1 MENTIMSSHPNHHP
15 APVTIQARRLADKVI
30 LITGASAGMG
40 EAATRRFAA
49 EGAHVVAG
57 ARRTD
62 RLQTLAAE
70 LSTADNQVI
79 AVPLDVTDEATVEA
93 AIATAVKRFGR
104 LDGALNSAGITSDGT
119 PLHEKNTD
127 MYDRVM
133 EVNAKGVFLSMKHE
147 IPALLAAGGG
157 SNVNVSS
164 IGGMVGVAGIS
175 EYVASKWAVNGLTKS
190 AALEL
195 ASSNVRVNS
204 LAPGSTRTE
213 MWDMLPIEFQ
223 EHLAAKSPMNQIALA
238 DDMARAALFLLSDES
253 RWTTGA
259 VIPAEGGHHI
269 GR

>member
-1 MENTIMSSHPNHHP
+1 MTSHPNHHP
-15 APVTIQARRLADKVI
+15 APLTIQARRLEGKVI

-49 EGAHVVAG
+49 EGAHVIAA

-62 RLQTLAAE
+62 RLQALAAE
-70 LSTADNQVI
+70 LSTADNQVL
-79 AVPLDVTDEATVEA
+79 AVPLDVTDEASVEA
-93 AIATAVKRFGR
+93 AVASAVKRFGR
-104 LDGALNSAGITSDGT
+104 LDGALNAAGVTSSGA
-119 PLHEKNTD
+119 PLHEMATASFE
-127 MYDRVM
+127 RVM
-133 EVNAKGVFLSMKHE
+133 DINAKGVFLSMKHE

-157 SNVNVSS
+157 SIVNVSS

-195 ASSNVRVNS
+195 AGSNIRVNS

-213 MWDMLPIEFQ
+213 MWDMLPLELQ
-223 EHLAAKSPMNQIALA
+223 EHLAGMAPMNQIALA
-238 DDMARAALFLLSDES
+238 DDMARVALFLLSDES

-259 VIPAEGGHHI
+259 VIPAEGGHHV

>member
-1 MENTIMSSHPNHHP
+1 MTTHANRNP
-15 APVTIQARRLADKVI
+15 APLTLEARRLEGKVI

-49 EGAHVVAG
+49 EGATVVAG
-57 ARRTD
+57 ARRVD
-62 RLQTLAAE
+62 RLEALAAE
-70 LSTADNQVI
+70 VSTADNEVI
-79 AVPLDVTDEATVEA
+79 AVPLDVTDEASVERA
-93 AIATAVKRFGR
+93 VATAVRCFGR
-104 LDGALNSAGITSDGT
+104 LDGALNAAGVTSDGT
-119 PLHEKNTD
+119 LVHDKPTEV
-127 MYDRVM
+127 YDRIM
-133 EVNAKGVFLSMKHE
+133 SVNAKGVFLSMKYE

-157 SNVNVSS
+157 SIVNVSS

-195 ASSNVRVNS
+195 ASMNVRVNA

-213 MWDMLPIEFQ
+213 MWDMLPAAMQ
-223 EHLAAKSPMNQIALA
+223 DHLASMSPMNHVAPA

-259 VIPAEGGHHI
+259 VLPAEGGHHV

>member
-1 MENTIMSSHPNHHP
+1 MTTHANRNP
-15 APVTIQARRLADKVI
+15 APLTLEARRLEGKVI

-49 EGAHVVAG
+49 EGATVVAG
-57 ARRTD
+57 ARRVD
-62 RLQTLAAE
+62 RLEALAAE
-70 LSTADNQVI
+70 VSTADNEVI
-79 AVPLDVTDEATVEA
+79 AVPLDVTDEASVESA
-93 AIATAVKRFGR
+93 VATAVRRFGR
-104 LDGALNSAGITSDGT
+104 LDGALNAAGVTSDGT
-119 PLHEKNTD
+119 LVHDKPTEV
-127 MYDRVM
+127 YDRIM
-133 EVNAKGVFLSMKHE
+133 SVNAKGVFLSMKYE

-157 SNVNVSS
+157 SIVNVSS

-195 ASSNVRVNS
+195 ASMNVRVNA

-213 MWDMLPIEFQ
+213 MWDMLPAAMQ
-223 EHLAAKSPMNQIALA
+223 DHLASMSPMNHVAPA

-259 VIPAEGGHHI
+259 VLPAEGGHHV

>member
-1 MENTIMSSHPNHHP
+1 MSTHPNHHP
-15 APVTIQARRLADKVI
+15 APITIEARRLEGKVI

-40 EAATRRFAA
+40 EAAARRFAA
-49 EGAHVVAG
+49 EGARVIAG

-62 RLQTLAAE
+62 RLEALAKE
-70 LSTADNQVI
+70 LSATGNEVV
-79 AVPLDVTDEATVEA
+79 AVPLDVTDEASVA
-93 AIATAVKRFGR
+93 AAVATAVDRFGR
-104 LDGALNSAGITSDGT
+104 LDGALNAAGITSDGT
-119 PLHEKNTD
+119 PLHEKPTD
-127 MYDRVM
+127 VYDRIM
-133 EVNAKGVFLSMKHE
+133 DINAKGVFLSMKYE

-157 SNVNVSS
+157 SIVNVSS

-175 EYVASKWAVNGLTKS
+175 EYVASKWAVNGLSKS

-195 ASSNVRVNS
+195 ASFNIRVNA

-213 MWDMLPIEFQ
+213 MWDQLPVHFQ
-223 EHLAAKSPMNQIALA
+223 EHLAAMAPMNQIALP

-259 VIPAEGGHHI
+259 IIPAEGGHHI